1 MEQTDQVKSEQEV
14 RLEQANKL
22 FQTSVMLIYGRKKSV
37 EKAIKCIQRAIVL
50 DDSNYKYWQLLGEAY
65 YQRGSLNPSINCF
78 MKSLTLADTYLSK
91 VDEANADVGG
101 TERTRVRADSTYS
114 RLRMSDIRLSVQH
127 LDEAMSGYSNIIET
141 DPKNVA
147 ALVGMSRAELLM
159 ARKCFH
165 NGLVKSGH
173 SHCMNALKYALGAV
187 KLSPH
192 LCFTWKLASDCC
204 LIQAIYGQRGEF
216 STHMEVVDFPGSNQ
230 DGLVI
235 TRTSCIE
242 LAQQFLCK
250 ALTISPYENS
260 SSLWHNLGISLY
272 LKCTFAKQQTKPTER
287 QSLLKR
293 SLKCL
298 IKALDYDRLNSQV
311 RNSIAIVAYHLDLL
325 NTSQNFLI
333 KSIQTNMS
341 TSEIQF
347 SNLGYI
353 FLQKGEFRL
362 ASVAFKRC
370 QAEEPLYCR
379 SWLGN
384 ALVNEQNNL
393 DNMSLLRHCYKLE
406 NNYESQMM
414 YATKIT
420 SLPHTEEFSKDLINA
435 MDCMKRVINYDERSL
450 AAQNTL
456 GLLCERSNF
465 KTQAKRYFDA
475 AHLLA
480 PDDSRAIFNRLRQQS
495 TLSPGCMIVSSSAD
509 QLDTTDLVKAA
520 EKLANGGNI
529 EYMLNFTLYLF
540 NNCDYSSINGRITR
554 VIEKLSQDDIQNK
567 IGAQILLAMTDKADG
582 KDYKSWL
589 FKNIIDSEGLV
600 CLESMINLFCLMLF
614 GSISKDQQLIDQV
627 SGDLAK
633 YLILYLS
640 AKTTQ
645 FTDIFY
651 SLEGIWLR
659 LTLVASIF
667 CHPDQGKLLRPMVA
681 LFPHIAELWLFLGLS
696 LMFHKQKYQTAI
708 FCIRKANLMGST
720 NADLSVICDILLA
733 ITPIKSGG
741 KLNKKAIPVDL
752 NSRVVHLS
760 RALFK
765 CPDYPI
771 LWNCLNAAKLGDGSK
786 ESPRNNHHM
795 TGYDA
800 ELFQLAID
808 HTIRMICC

>member
-1 MEQTDQVKSEQEV
+1 MDESQDREVKSEQEV

-22 FQTSVMLIYGRKKSV
+22 FQTSVMLIYGKRKSV
-37 EKAIKCIQRAIVL
+37 EKAIKCIQKAIVL
-50 DDSNYKYWQLLGEAY
+50 DDSNYRYWQLLGEAY

-78 MKSLTLADTYLSK
+78 MKSLTLAENYLANIDTS
-91 VDEANADVGG
+91 ADDC

-127 LDEAMSGYSNIIET
+127 LDEAMNGYSDIIGI
-141 DPKNVA
+141 DPENVA

-159 ARKCFH
+159 ARKSFH
-165 NGLVKSGH
+165 SGLVKSGH
-173 SHCMNALKYALGAV
+173 AHCMNALKYALRSI

-216 STHMEVVDFPGSNQ
+216 STNLAVFDFPGGNQ
-230 DGLVI
+230 DGLVV
-235 TRTSCIE
+235 TRLSCIE

-250 ALTISPYENS
+250 ALTISPYEHS
-260 SSLWHNLGISLY
+260 PSLWHNLGISLY
-272 LKCTFAKQQTKPTER
+272 LRCNIATQLKSNER
-287 QSLLKR
+287 QALLKR
-293 SLKCL
+293 ALKCL
-298 IKALDYDRLNSQV
+298 IKALDYDRINSQV
-311 RNSIAIVAYHLDLL
+311 RNSIAIVAYQLDLL

-420 SLPHTEEFSKDLINA
+420 SLPYTEEYSKDLINA
-435 MDCMKRVINYDERSL
+435 LDCMKRIINYDERSL

-456 GLLCERSNF
+456 GLLYERSGF
-465 KTQAKRYFDA
+465 KTQAKRCFQEAY
-475 AHLLA
+475 LLA
-480 PDDSRAIFNRLRQQS
+480 PDDSRAIFNRLRQHSTQS
-495 TLSPGCMIVSSSAD
+495 TGCMIELNSAE
-509 QLDTTDLVKAA
+509 QLDANLLKAA
-520 EKLANGGNI
+520 EKLADRGNL
-529 EYMLNFTLYLF
+529 EYMLNFVYYLF
-540 NNCDYSSINGRITR
+540 INCDYRSINTRITK
-554 VIEKLSQDDIQNK
+554 VIDKLPQNDVRNK
-567 IGAQILLAMTDKADG
+567 VGAQVLLAMIDKVDG

-614 GSISKDQQLIDQV
+614 GSVTNDQQLIDQV
-627 SGDLAK
+627 SGDLSK

-640 AKTTQ
+640 AKTAQ
-645 FTDIFY
+645 FSDVFY

-659 LTLVASIF
+659 LTLAASIF
-667 CHPDQGKLLRPMVA
+667 CNPDQGKLLRPMVA
-681 LFPHIAELWLFLGLS
+681 LFPNIAELWLFLGLS
-696 LMFHKQKYQTAI
+696 LMFHKQKYQTAM
-708 FCIRKANLMGST
+708 FCIKKANLIGST

-733 ITPIKSGG
+733 ISPSKPTGRQSKKATPIDPN
-741 KLNKKAIPVDL
+741 L
-752 NSRVVHLS
+752 RVVHLS

-765 CPDYPI
+765 CPDYKL
-771 LWNCLNAAKLGDGSK
+771 LWDCLNAAKFQDTTRELPK
-786 ESPRNNHHM
+786 NNQPL

-800 ELFQLAID
+800 ELFQLAVD
-808 HTIRMICC
+808 HTIRMITS